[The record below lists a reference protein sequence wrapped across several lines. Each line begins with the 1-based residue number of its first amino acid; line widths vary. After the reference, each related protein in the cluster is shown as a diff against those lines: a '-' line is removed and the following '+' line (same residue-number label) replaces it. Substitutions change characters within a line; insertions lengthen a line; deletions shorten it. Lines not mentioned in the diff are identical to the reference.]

1 MSDKRAKSLS
11 RLTQGRKK
19 AVVRQKTV
27 KKTHGIGSTKH
38 KAAIA
43 TTKKY
48 DENIKK
54 HHREGAKRG
63 IRGSG
68 GPSFSP
74 PPSSR
79 KKK

>member
-1 MSDKRAKSLS
+1 MA
-11 RLTQGRKK
+11 
-19 AVVRQKTV
+19 V